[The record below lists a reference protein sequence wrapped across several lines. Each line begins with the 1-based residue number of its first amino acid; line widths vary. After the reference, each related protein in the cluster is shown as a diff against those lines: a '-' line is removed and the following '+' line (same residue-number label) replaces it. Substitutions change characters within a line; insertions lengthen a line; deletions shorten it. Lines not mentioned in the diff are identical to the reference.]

1 MSRIVMFS
9 TKSYDRAWFES
20 ARDSGAD
27 SDATSDPNS
36 SPTDDDHLD
45 ITFVEARLTVE
56 TVPLAAGA
64 EAVCVFVNDDLSRP
78 VVAALAEAGV
88 RCIALRCA
96 GFNNVDL
103 DAANESGIHVVRV
116 PSYSP
121 NAVAEHTLAL
131 MLALNRRIPRAFNR
145 VRDRDFTL
153 DGLVGFDMAGKT
165 AAVIGTGKIGA
176 IVGRLLWH
184 LRCDVV
190 CVDPY
195 PDDHLVSLGA
205 RYVDLDE
212 AFAVADI
219 VTLNCPLTEE
229 SYHLVDT
236 EAIERM
242 RRGVMIVN
250 TGRGALID
258 TDAAV
263 EGLKSGQI
271 GSLALDVYEEEGD
284 LFFEDR
290 SAEVLQD
297 DTFARLLTFPN
308 VLITAHQAFLTDEAL
323 SAIATTT
330 IDNVR
335 TVLAGG
341 DSPNRVG

>member
-1 MSRIVMFS
+1 MTRMVMFS
-9 TKSYDRAWFES
+9 AKAYDRRWFDE
-20 ARDSGAD
+20 ADPGAGGV
-27 SDATSDPNS
+27 S
-36 SPTDDDHLD
+36 
-45 ITFVEARLTVE
+45 IEFIEARLTSH
-56 TVPLAAGA
+56 TVALAEGA
-64 EAVCVFVNDDLSRP
+64 DAVCVFVND
-78 VVAALAEAGV
+78 VVDREVLTELAARDV
-88 RCIALRCA
+88 RCVALRCA
-96 GFNNVDL
+96 GFNNVDIE
-103 DAANESGIHVVRV
+103 AAHELGLQVVRV

-121 NAVAEHTLAL
+121 NAVAEHTLAM
-131 MLALNRRIPRAFNR
+131 MLALNRNIHRAYSR
-145 VRDRDFTL
+145 VRDGNFAL

-184 LRCDVV
+184 LRCEVL

-195 PDDHLVSLGA
+195 EDEHLTRLGA

-212 AFAVADI
+212 ALAAADI
-219 VTLNCPLTEE
+219 ITLNCPLTDE
-229 SYHLVDT
+229 SYHLVNDAT
-236 EAIERM
+236 IAQM
-242 RRGVMIVN
+242 KPGVMIVN

-258 TDAAV
+258 SEAVV
-263 EGLKSGQI
+263 EGLKSGQV
-271 GSLALDVYEEEGD
+271 GSLALDVYEEEGE

-290 SAEVLQD
+290 SHQVLQD

-330 IDNVR
+330 IDNVT

-341 DSPNRVG
+341 ESPNTV